1 MLPAGRVI
9 HASWFACKPGYFS
22 AAGASSFPPAAIVL
36 NPCFLGAG
44 RYHPGMD
51 EVILRPDGKGRV
63 LMDILQVLVVVGAA
77 RLTEC

>member
-1 MLPAGRVI
+1 
-9 HASWFACKPGYFS
+9 
-22 AAGASSFPPAAIVL
+22 
-36 NPCFLGAG
+36 
-44 RYHPGMD
+44 MD